1 MIVRVPASSAN
12 LGPGFDS
19 FGIAWQLYNEIS
31 FQPSEKTEI
40 FGCGEAYRNEDNL
53 ALRAYRRVLERCGV
67 RDGGVALRFG
77 RTSIPV
83 SRGLGSSAA
92 LITAG
97 FAFLGVYMSNRKQAA
112 LVAYRLEKLEEK
124 VDKHNSVV
132 ERMYR
137 LEEQVKNLQAEV
149 KLIHNA

>member
-1 MIVRVPASSAN
+1 MNVETIIV
-12 LGPGFDS
+12 
-19 FGIAWQLYNEIS
+19 
-31 FQPSEKTEI
+31 
-40 FGCGEAYRNEDNL
+40 
-53 ALRAYRRVLERCGV
+53 
-67 RDGGVALRFG
+67 
-77 RTSIPV
+77 
-83 SRGLGSSAA
+83 A

-137 LEEQVKNLQAEV
+137 LEETVKNLQAEV
-149 KLIHNA
+149 KDMKGVWVS

>member
-1 MIVRVPASSAN
+1 MNIETIV
-12 LGPGFDS
+12 
-19 FGIAWQLYNEIS
+19 
-31 FQPSEKTEI
+31 
-40 FGCGEAYRNEDNL
+40 
-53 ALRAYRRVLERCGV
+53 
-67 RDGGVALRFG
+67 
-77 RTSIPV
+77 
-83 SRGLGSSAA
+83 AA

-137 LEEQVKNLQAEV
+137 LEEQVKNIQTAMQSIQNSAIAV
-149 KLIHNA
+149 TRINNSDGCSMGSIYHA

>member
-1 MIVRVPASSAN
+1 MNIETIIV
-12 LGPGFDS
+12 
-19 FGIAWQLYNEIS
+19 
-31 FQPSEKTEI
+31 
-40 FGCGEAYRNEDNL
+40 
-53 ALRAYRRVLERCGV
+53 
-67 RDGGVALRFG
+67 
-77 RTSIPV
+77 
-83 SRGLGSSAA
+83 A

-137 LEEQVKNLQAEV
+137 LEETVKNLHEEV
-149 KLIHNA
+149 SELKKG

>member
-1 MIVRVPASSAN
+1 MNIETIIV
-12 LGPGFDS
+12 
-19 FGIAWQLYNEIS
+19 
-31 FQPSEKTEI
+31 
-40 FGCGEAYRNEDNL
+40 
-53 ALRAYRRVLERCGV
+53 
-67 RDGGVALRFG
+67 
-77 RTSIPV
+77 
-83 SRGLGSSAA
+83 A

-137 LEEQVKNLQAEV
+137 LEETVKNLQAEV
-149 KLIHNA
+149 KDMKG

>member
-1 MIVRVPASSAN
+1 MNFETIIV
-12 LGPGFDS
+12 
-19 FGIAWQLYNEIS
+19 
-31 FQPSEKTEI
+31 
-40 FGCGEAYRNEDNL
+40 
-53 ALRAYRRVLERCGV
+53 
-67 RDGGVALRFG
+67 
-77 RTSIPV
+77 
-83 SRGLGSSAA
+83 A

-137 LEEQVKNLQAEV
+137 LEETVKNLQAEV
-149 KLIHNA
+149 KDMKG

>member
-1 MIVRVPASSAN
+1 MNIETIV
-12 LGPGFDS
+12 
-19 FGIAWQLYNEIS
+19 
-31 FQPSEKTEI
+31 
-40 FGCGEAYRNEDNL
+40 
-53 ALRAYRRVLERCGV
+53 
-67 RDGGVALRFG
+67 
-77 RTSIPV
+77 
-83 SRGLGSSAA
+83 AA

-137 LEEQVKNLQAEV
+137 LEEQVKNLQEEV
-149 KLIHNA
+149 KLIHNS